1 MAKKINFVVKVTD
14 AKLLDIKKALEAK
27 NIKLDS
33 IIEVYKEEIVDPSAT
48 AKAPEQPKAVAAAP
62 AAQPAVSSSPPLK
75 ISPDSA
81 KKEVPKPS
89 SDSSPA

>member
-1 MAKKINFVVKVTD
+1 MPKKINFVVKVTD

-48 AKAPEQPKAVAAAP
+48 AKAPEPVKAVVAAP
-62 AAQPAVSSSPPLK
+62 AAASPTTTPAPAISSPPLK
-75 ISPDSA
+75 ISSD
-81 KKEVPKPS
+81 S
-89 SDSSPA
+89 SDSSPS

>member
-1 MAKKINFVVKVTD
+1 MPKKINFVVKVTD

-62 AAQPAVSSSPPLK
+62 AAQPAAPSPPLK

-81 KKEVPKPS
+81 KKEAPKPS

>member
-1 MAKKINFVVKVTD
+1 MPKKINFVVKVTD

-48 AKAPEQPKAVAAAP
+48 AKAPEPPKAVATV
-62 AAQPAVSSSPPLK
+62 PAVQPVAFAPLLK

-81 KKEVPKPS
+81 QKDALKPS
-89 SDSSPA
+89 SDSSPT